1 MLQQNLKEI
10 NALFNQTEKMKK
22 LISITLLA
30 VSLIACQN
38 NKSNNN
44 QDAKILQLEE
54 EISQLSKDKVIQQ
67 QKIINLQ
74 EEANEVEISQ
84 IEKLKKIYTHIRAK
98 FISTDEGDLFYYNF
112 KDEKD
117 KDYSFSYV
125 KDESYELLIDDA
137 SSNFGLGINPE
148 YKNKYFDIFYQVE
161 KHDLLRWGTKQ
172 EYDVVIKMILVEET
186 PEENDARLKKWNNTI
201 ENFLATKTPN
211 SSISDSISIILP
223 TSYSLGDLDPTIK
236 SKTWVGLFSN
246 VNDNSVTCYKT
257 KLKMKP
263 IHNPM
268 FDDEGEISAVEIYC
282 EGYANNP
289 MLLVAGI
296 KIPEGMQIDSYK
308 ELKNRLL
315 PGESMLLGD
324 NTIKALGTM
333 DEHGRIS
340 DYKLLIAGVKNGTGI
355 EQIFLEQD
363 YFDDSMIR
371 FIWAGDIDRD
381 GFLDL
386 FLDISPKYSFSNP
399 ALFLSSKAGD
409 NELLKLVAETILS
422 GC

>member
-1 MLQQNLKEI
+1 
-10 NALFNQTEKMKK
+10 MKK

-74 EEANEVEISQ
+74 EGANEVEISQ
-84 IEKLKKIYTHIRAK
+84 IEKLKTTYTHIRAK

-117 KDYSFSYV
+117 KDYSFSYL

-172 EYDVVIKMILVEET
+172 EYDVVIKMILVEQIKEPT
-186 PEENDARLKKWNNTI
+186 QVRAFKKKENNTI
-201 ENFLATKTPN
+201 ENRLATKTQDLI
-211 SSISDSISIILP
+211 ISDSIFIILP
-223 TSYSLGDLDPTIK
+223 TSFALEDTDPTIK

-246 VNDNSVTCYKT
+246 DNDNSVRCYKT

-263 IHNPM
+263 IHDPM
-268 FDDEGEISAVEIYC
+268 FDEEGEISAVEIYC

-315 PGESMLLGD
+315 PGESMQLGD
-324 NTIKALGTM
+324 TTIKALGTM

-381 GFLDL
+381 GFPDL

-399 ALFLSSKAGD
+399 ALFLSSKASD
-409 NELLKLVAETILS
+409 NELLKLVAQTILS

>member
-1 MLQQNLKEI
+1 
-10 NALFNQTEKMKK
+10 MKK
-22 LISITLLA
+22 IISITLLA

-84 IEKLKKIYTHIRAK
+84 IEKLKATYTYIRAK
-98 FISTDEGDLFYYNF
+98 FISIDEGDLFYYNF

-125 KDESYELLIDDA
+125 KDESYELLIDDGP
-137 SSNFGLGINPE
+137 SNFGLGINPK

-186 PEENDARLKKWNNTI
+186 PEEIQARVDARLKKWNNTI

-223 TSYSLGDLDPTIK
+223 TSYSLGDLDPIIK

-246 VNDNSVTCYKT
+246 DDDNSVTCYKT

-263 IHNPM
+263 IHYPM
-268 FDDEGEISAVEIYC
+268 FDEEGEISAVEIYC

-315 PGESMLLGD
+315 PGESIQLGE
-324 NTIKALGTM
+324 NTIKALGTI
-333 DEHGRIS
+333 DKYDRVR
-340 DYKLLIAGVKNGTGI
+340 DYRLLITGFKNGKGI

-363 YFDDSMIR
+363 HFDDSMIR

-381 GFLDL
+381 GFPDL